1 MPASIQCPK
10 QQQHGRLIT
19 IRQPRHATDS
29 LVREVVYRFDK
40 AQPRITNQRKK
51 SKSYL
56 LFDYFYKKLVS
67 SWTSTDAYEGE
78 TIEAISPASQ
88 QTTYPSQYS
97 HQRSRRPRHRALC
110 RHKTDKKECVAWRT
124 GSAPSPKTSTG
135 GPDNY
140 EWPRSA
146 IYSFLSTST
155 IV

>member
-29 LVREVVYRFDK
+29 LVREVVYRFEK
-40 AQPRITNQRKK
+40 AQPRIPNQRTK
-51 SKSYL
+51 SKSYYL
-56 LFDYFYKKLVS
+56 IIFTRS
-67 SWTSTDAYEGE
+67 SFHHGHQPMPTRAGE